1 MFLFHY
7 RRCVHASA
15 KSKYWNVWY
24 ASKQHDAS
32 QQHDGPKQH
41 DGDEQHAIST
51 TDGHDEYATTGKRFL
66 YNELMVYM

>member
-7 RRCVHASA
+7 RRCVHAA
-15 KSKYWNVWY
+15 AEYWNVWY

-32 QQHDGPKQH
+32 QQHDGTKQH

-51 TDGHDEYATTGKRFL
+51 TDGHDEYATTGRYL
-66 YNELMVYM
+66 NLLHIQLMVNM